1 MLPQQVLRAM
11 WTQWFNMQAELYP
24 NNPGAWLQH
33 SRDFSAHD
41 VMFQFADSRGT
52 IFNLRCNASEFL
64 TSPWAFPGQP
74 GATMACF
81 VQAKHETGVDLFDQ
95 PWILGVVSLNC
106 SWVYLRSPPMRI
118 PSLQNFFWA
127 AMLRLNA
134 THRGEKPILGQSTP
148 FVQLAPQRIV
158 RNGRKVAGPWDLEIH
173 ADLPPHMQAMLREQ
187 PELRA

>member
-1 MLPQQVLRAM
+1 
-11 WTQWFNMQAELYP
+11 
-24 NNPGAWLQH
+24 
-33 SRDFSAHD
+33 
-41 VMFQFADSRGT
+41 
-52 IFNLRCNASEFL
+52 
-64 TSPWAFPGQP
+64 
-74 GATMACF
+74 
-81 VQAKHETGVDLFDQ
+81 
-95 PWILGVVSLNC
+95 
-106 SWVYLRSPPMRI
+106 MRI

-134 THRGEKPILGQSTP
+134 THRGEKPTLGQSTP